1 MEQLATISV
10 HSRLLQL
17 WLFLITLTV
26 NMSAFYS
33 FGVSAGD
40 TQMQRQNDASSGP
53 INLTVPI
60 PFFGRL
66 ERILYVSLQFVLCS
80 WTHYIYCI
88 FSFNDPGPQ
97 VNTNGILS
105 FGNQF
110 IWITIRRFP
119 LAAGR
124 SLIAPFW
131 DDVDTRRFGT
141 IYYRETS
148 NATLLQRAR
157 DQLRELFP
165 STGNFTP
172 TQLFIATWDRV
183 AEFGQNGS
191 QVSTCTIPCLLGCV
205 VTLMVHYYKC
215 LVFIEVEQARRQG
228 GGSTGFARTPLLAPK
243 RFYIHCYST
252 F

>member
-1 MEQLATISV
+1 MYAWHICMEQLVKISV

-17 WLFLITLTV
+17 WLFLITFTV

-66 ERILYVSLQFVLCS
+66 ERILYVSLQLVLCS

-131 DDVDTRRFGT
+131 DDVDTRRFGN
-141 IYYRETS
+141 IYYRVTS
-148 NATLLQRAR
+148 NATLLQKAR

-165 STGNFTP
+165 STGSFAP
-172 TQLFIATWDRV
+172 TQLVIATWDRV
-183 AEFGQNGS
+183 AQFRRRPR
-191 QVSTCTIPCLLGCV
+191 VSICMHDCF
-205 VTLMVHYYKC
+205 VT
-215 LVFIEVEQARRQG
+215 R
-228 GGSTGFARTPLLAPK
+228 
-243 RFYIHCYST
+243 
-252 F
+252 